1 MNDEI
6 ANGGLQGG
14 EIAGG
19 AGESGAMVGASSAE
33 TGGAAWFAGFDGDTQ
48 SWLENKGWTAAQD
61 GLAQMVRAHRS
72 LESMM
77 GRDKVVWPKD
87 ANDKAGWAEIHRRMG
102 VPANWED
109 YGLVPLGADGK
120 PDEAADRSYAD
131 GMAQVFLKLGVGRE
145 TATALAGEHAKLQ
158 AMLTAAESDAF
169 QRTSAQ
175 DFDTL
180 RREWGGEADGR
191 LAAAQRASR
200 AFGLEPA
207 TMGKIERA
215 IGTRAMLT
223 LLAEIGSAISE
234 DRGSGAGG
242 FGAGGWLTPEA
253 ANARLVELRGDR
265 EWTQRYFAGD
275 KSAIAEYDRLISAVA
290 NRG

>member
-1 MNDEI
+1 ME
-6 ANGGLQGG
+6 G
-14 EIAGG
+14 EIESGTASTVEPAG
-19 AGESGAMVGASSAE
+19 ASGES
-33 TGGAAWFAGFDGDTQ
+33 WFANFDGDTQ
-48 SWLENKGWTAAQD
+48 GWLENKGWTAAED

-87 ANDKAGWAEIHRRMG
+87 AQDKTAWAEIHRRMG
-102 VPANWED
+102 VPSSWED

-145 TATALAGEHAKLQ
+145 TASALATEHAKLQ
-158 AMLTAAESDAF
+158 AMLTAADNDAF

-175 DFDTL
+175 DFEAL
-180 RREWGGEADGR
+180 RREWGGEADSR

-215 IGTRAMLT
+215 IGTRSMLT
-223 LLAEIGSAISE
+223 LLAEIGTAISE

-242 FGAGGWLTPEA
+242 FGSGGWLTPEA

-290 NRG
+290 SRG

>member
-1 MNDEI
+1 MMDGE
-6 ANGGLQGG
+6 AESGVAVDAVDSAGGAQGG
-14 EIAGG
+14 E
-19 AGESGAMVGASSAE
+19 
-33 TGGAAWFAGFDGDTQ
+33 AWFAGLDGDTQ
-48 SWLENKGWTAAQD
+48 GWLENKGWTAD
-61 GLAQMVRAHRS
+61 GGLTQMVRAHRG
-72 LESMM
+72 LESMI

-87 ANDKAGWAEIHRRMG
+87 AQDKTAWAEIHRRMG
-102 VPANWED
+102 VPSTWED
-109 YGLVPLGADGK
+109 YGLVPLGPDGK
-120 PDEAADRSYAD
+120 PDAAADRSYAD
-131 GMAQVFLKLGVGRE
+131 GMAQVLHKLGIGKE

-158 AMLTAAESDAF
+158 AVLTAADNDAF

-175 DFDTL
+175 DFDNL
-180 RREWGGEADGR
+180 RREWGGEADHR

-223 LLAEIGSAISE
+223 LLSEIGTAISE

-253 ANARLVELRGDR
+253 ANARLVELRGDKD
-265 EWTQRYFAGD
+265 WTRRYFAGD
-275 KSAIAEYDRLISAVA
+275 KSAIAEYDRLIAAVA
-290 NRG
+290 SRG